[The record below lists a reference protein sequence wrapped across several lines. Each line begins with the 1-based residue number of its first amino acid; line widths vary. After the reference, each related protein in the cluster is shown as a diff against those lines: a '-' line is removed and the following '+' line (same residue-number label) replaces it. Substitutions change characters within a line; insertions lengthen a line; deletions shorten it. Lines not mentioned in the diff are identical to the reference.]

1 MWITSVFN
9 FNTNMK
15 NKYTYLSRVGAIGSL
30 SVVGGAA
37 LASADATSS
46 AAALGTGVGSF
57 MDTLTSVS
65 LAFMTNS
72 TLVTALVI
80 AGLVFG
86 VLYWVKSKFL

>member
-1 MWITSVFN
+1 MAGLGRKVFTAGEVLTAAN
-9 FNTNMK
+9 VNG
-15 NKYTYLSRVGAIGSL
+15 YLMDQTVMVFAGT
-30 SVVGGAA
+30 AA
-37 LASADATSS
+37 RSS
-46 AAALGTGVGSF
+46 ALGTGVGSF